1 MTSRRRPAFVFF
13 AFVASCATASDA
25 RSQDRSMAQD
35 RSGAHYSSR
44 AVVFDEM
51 RTLDTYPFSD
61 PDPVPML
68 VRDRRLYPYHAFD
81 GYAAS
86 SEPRQW
92 RVVTLEND
100 LVRVF
105 VLPEVGG
112 KVWGAVVKETGH
124 EFVYRNE
131 VMKFRNIALR
141 GPWTSGGIEFNFGV
155 IGHTP
160 ATATPVDWTTRENAD
175 GSASVF
181 VGAMDLPSRTHWR
194 VEVRLPPDRAYFETR
209 VLWHNPTP
217 LEQPYYNWMTAAAFA
232 RDDLELFV
240 PGRSYLEHS
249 GRERPWPEDESG
261 RYLPLYRNNAFGGH
275 KSYHV
280 VGELNDFFGGYYH
293 DEGWGWGHWARYE
306 EMPGQKMWLWALS
319 RAGGVW
325 EELLTDTD
333 GQYVEF
339 QAGRLLV
346 QYSPGGHANPVAQ
359 AGFDPLSA
367 SRWTETWFP
376 LEGTGGLT
384 DASRE
389 GAMHVRREGDRLSV
403 TVNAFG
409 DVEDTLQVWSG
420 ERLVHEAPVQLA
432 ALVAY
437 VAEFDVPADQPYR
450 VRLGA
455 LDLDYE
461 SEPGGRLLSRPFVT
475 PPDAWKSVAQADRLA
490 FEARELARARRYR
503 EARGLFESALGEE
516 PWNREALLG
525 LAELELRSAR
535 YEEGL
540 AHVVRAL
547 QLHTYDARANFL
559 AGNLHLALGGIADAR
574 DAFGWSARAT
584 AYRSASY
591 VRLAEIMAAQGDW
604 DEAARYAELAMD
616 FDRRSI
622 PALQL
627 LAIAGRRALDHGA
640 AQRARAALLEI
651 DPLHHFVRAEEYL
664 AERAT
669 GARETGARE
678 TAAAHEAPVAGVGPP
693 SGQRLLDGLR
703 SEYPDQSLL
712 ELAVSYAARGFPT
725 DAVALLEVAGR
736 DPRLDGPVAV
746 AWRAFLADDPTELSD
761 AGDPAF
767 AFPYRPETLPVLR
780 WAAASDD
787 QWLWTYLLALNLWA
801 LDRDEEAAQIMAS
814 LGDTPDYGPAYVA
827 RGRLLQAVEGRD
839 PTVDLARAVE
849 LDPES
854 RLLRIVRV
862 RHAQASGDWEAAL
875 EASSQARQA
884 FPEDF
889 NLALLHARALL
900 AMDRP
905 QEAAEIMDRV
915 QVLPSE
921 NSRESHRLYEL
932 AHAASAVSALEAADH
947 RAAREH
953 LEAALLWPE
962 SLGQGRPYDPDE
974 RLVRYLLGVAGERAG
989 DGRAARRAFEAVAA
1003 TVGGTADTSGR
1014 QPDRWDLLV
1023 ALALRT
1029 SGQAAALEALAA
1041 GLEALVEATGA
1052 RPSTAAR
1059 AVHALATEL
1068 ADPGVRPADA
1078 VADILRDYSELFDGV
1093 EGRLLRRVLGLV
1105 R

>member
-1 MTSRRRPAFVFF
+1 MTSWRRPAFALF
-13 AFVASCATASDA
+13 AVAAACATAADA
-25 RSQDRSMAQD
+25 RSQDRG
-35 RSGAHYSSR
+35 RTL
-44 AVVFDEM
+44 VFEEA

-81 GYAAS
+81 GYASS

-92 RVVTLEND
+92 HVATLEND
-100 LVRVF
+100 LIRVF
-105 VLPEVGG
+105 VLPEAGG
-112 KVWGAVVKETGH
+112 KVWGAVVKETGR

-160 ATATPVDWTTRENAD
+160 ATATPVEWTTRENDD

-209 VLWHNPTP
+209 VLWYNPTP
-217 LEQPYYNWMTAAAFA
+217 LEQPYYSWMTAAAFA

-249 GRERPWPEDESG
+249 GRERPWPIDESG

-319 RAGGVW
+319 REGGVW
-325 EELLTDTD
+325 EELLTDAD

-339 QAGRLLV
+339 QAGRLFV
-346 QYSPGGHANPVAQ
+346 QYSPADHVNPVAQ

-389 GAMHVRREGDRLSV
+389 GAMHVERAGNRLSV

-420 ERLVHEAPVQLA
+420 ERRIHEAPVRLS
-432 ALVAY
+432 ALVAHT
-437 VAEFDVPADQPYR
+437 AEFDVPADQPYR
-450 VRLGA
+450 VRLEA
-455 LDLDYE
+455 LDLEHGSDRD
-461 SEPGGRLLSRPFVT
+461 GRLLSRPFTT
-475 PPDAWKSVAQADRLA
+475 PPDAWEALPEADRLA

-503 EARGLFESALGEE
+503 EARRLFESAVEKE

-525 LAELELRSAR
+525 LAELALRSAR

-540 AHVVRAL
+540 TRVFRAL
-547 QLHTYDARANFL
+547 QLNTYDAKANFL
-559 AGNLHLALGGIADAR
+559 AGNLHLALGRIADAC
-574 DAFGWSARAT
+574 DSFGWSARST

-591 VRLAEIMAAQGDW
+591 VRLAEVMAVEGDW
-604 DEAARYAELAMD
+604 DEAARYAELALD

-627 LAIAGRRALDHGA
+627 LAIAGRRASDHGA
-640 AQRARAALLEI
+640 ARRARAALLEI
-651 DPLHHFVRAEEYL
+651 DPLHHFALAEEHL
-664 AERAT
+664 AELAAT
-669 GARETGARE
+669 EAGAAKEPEETGAPQAPA
-678 TAAAHEAPVAGVGPP
+678 TAQEAPGPTP
-693 SGQRLLDGLR
+693 SGGQRLLDALR

-712 ELAVSYAARGFPT
+712 ELAASYAARGLPE
-725 DAVALLEVAGR
+725 DAAALLELAGR
-736 DPRLDGPVAV
+736 APRHGGPVAA
-746 AWRAFLADDPTELSD
+746 AWRAFLAEDPTLLAD

-780 WAAASDD
+780 WAADSSDH
-787 QWLWTYLLALNLWA
+787 WLWTYLLALNLWA
-801 LDRDEEAAQIMAS
+801 LDRDEEAGPIMAS
-814 LGDTPDYGPAYVA
+814 LGDTPEYGPAYVA
-827 RGRLLQAVEGRD
+827 RGRLLQAVAGRD
-839 PTVDLARAVE
+839 PAADLARSVE

-854 RLLRIVRV
+854 RLLRIVLV
-862 RHAQASGDWEAAL
+862 RHAQESGEWEAAL
-875 EASSQARQA
+875 EASSRARQA
-884 FPEDF
+884 FPGDF
-889 NLALLHARALL
+889 DLALLHARSLL
-900 AMDRP
+900 AVDRP
-905 QEAAEIMDRV
+905 LEAAEIMDRV

-932 AHAASAVSALEAADH
+932 AHAASAVAEVEAADH

-953 LEAALLWPE
+953 LEAALQWPE

-974 RLVRYLLGVAGERAG
+974 RLVRYLQGVAGEAAG
-989 DGRAARRAFEAVAA
+989 DERAARRAFEVVAA
-1003 TVGGTADTSGR
+1003 TATADR
-1014 QPDRWDLLV
+1014 EPDRADLLV
-1023 ALALRT
+1023 ALAARA
-1029 SGQAAALEALAA
+1029 SGRNTALEALADA
-1041 GLEALVEATGA
+1041 AELHG
-1052 RPSTAAR
+1052 STAAR
-1059 AVHALATEL
+1059 AVQALAREL
-1068 ADPGVRPADA
+1068 MDPDVGPADA
-1078 VADILRDYSELFDGV
+1078 VARIVRGHGELFDGV
-1093 EGRLLRRVLGLV
+1093 EGRLLARVLALA